1 MTDDPMG
8 RVEGAVDQAVSTARN
23 MKDDAGEVANNFQ
36 RAVDRSV
43 ADQPMTTIAI
53 ALLVGFVLGAIC
65 VPPILT
71 ADSTVWRL

>member
-8 RVEGAVDQAVSTARN
+8 RVEAAVDQAVSTARN

-43 ADQPMTTIAI
+43 ADQPITTIAI
-53 ALLVGFVLGAIC
+53 ALLVGFALGAIWK
-65 VPPILT
+65 I
-71 ADSTVWRL
+71 